1 MDKKPLYLITG
12 GSGFFGVHMAGKLLQ
27 EGVAVRLA
35 DINDLEE
42 PKLIGR
48 VEFYKGDVRDKDF
61 MLSTCKDV
69 DVVIHAAA
77 SLPIQASAE
86 KIKSVNLEGTRTTL
100 EAAHERGVKRYIQ
113 ISSTAVYGVPR
124 FHPIY
129 ETSEIVPLGPYGKS
143 KWEAEGIC
151 REFRAKG
158 MHICIIRPKT
168 FLGPE
173 RLGVFQILFDWM
185 RRGKKLYVVGP
196 GTNRYQLLAIS
207 DLVHAV
213 WLASNSEKSNS
224 EFNIGATEF
233 GTINSDFAVVLDYAK
248 SGARLV
254 YLPAGPAKMIL
265 RFLEVTKL
273 SPLVQWQYETM
284 DKDSFVDVSKAMKL
298 LNWKPMKS
306 NAETLLENYK
316 WYEEHWQEFEGKSG
330 LTHRVPWNQK
340 ILKLVRFFS

>member
-1 MDKKPLYLITG
+1 
-12 GSGFFGVHMAGKLLQ
+12 
-27 EGVAVRLA
+27 
-35 DINDLEE
+35 
-42 PKLIGR
+42 
-48 VEFYKGDVRDKDF
+48 
-61 MLSTCKDV
+61 MLSACKDV

-100 EAAHERGVKRYIQ
+100 EAARERGVKKYIQ

-129 ETSEIVPLGPYGKS
+129 ETSEIIPLGPYGES
-143 KWEAEGIC
+143 KWEAEKIC
-151 REFRAKG
+151 REFREKG
-158 MHICIIRPKT
+158 MHVCIIRPKT

-173 RLGVFQILFDWM
+173 RLGVFQILFDWV
-185 RRGKKLYVVGP
+185 RRGKKIYVIGD
-196 GTNRYQLLAIS
+196 GTNKYQLLAVS
-207 DLVHAV
+207 DLVHAI
-213 WLASNSEKSNS
+213 WLASLSGNSNT
-224 EFNIGATEF
+224 EFNIGAIEY
-233 GTINSDFAVVLDYAK
+233 GTMNSDLQFVLDYAK
-248 SGARLV
+248 TDAKLSHLPPRLT
-254 YLPAGPAKMIL
+254 KMIL
-265 RFLEVTKL
+265 RFLELTRL

-298 LNWKPMKS
+298 LNWTPQKS

-316 WYEEHWQEFEGKSG
+316 WYEAHWQEFEGKSG

>member
-1 MDKKPLYLITG
+1 
-12 GSGFFGVHMAGKLLQ
+12 MAEKLLK
-27 EGVAVRLA
+27 EGVSVRLS
-35 DINDLEE
+35 DISDLEE
-42 PKLIGR
+42 PKLIGK
-48 VEFYKGDVRDKDF
+48 VEFYKGDVRDEEF
-61 MLSTCKDV
+61 MLNACKDV

-86 KIKSVNLEGTRTTL
+86 KIKSVNLEGTRITL
-100 EAAHERGVKRYIQ
+100 EAAHERGVKKYIQ

-129 ETSEIVPLGPYGKS
+129 ETSEIVPLGPYGES
-143 KWEAEGIC
+143 KWAAEAIC
-151 REFRAKG
+151 REFREKG
-158 MHICIIRPKT
+158 MHVCIIRPKT

-185 RRGKKLYVVGP
+185 RRGKKIYVIGD
-196 GTNRYQLLAIS
+196 GTNKYQLLAVS
-207 DLVHAV
+207 DLCHAI
-213 WLASNSEKSNS
+213 WLASLSGDSNT
-224 EFNIGATEF
+224 EFNIGATEY
-233 GTINSDFAVVLDYAK
+233 GTMNSDLQAILDYAK
-248 SGARLV
+248 TNARLV
-254 YLPAGPAKMIL
+254 HLPPRFTKAVL
-265 RFLEVTKL
+265 RFLELTKL

-298 LNWKPMKS
+298 LNWTPQKS